1 MGGITSYCMTLQNE
15 EELITDPLFNIKMVV
30 VGDTASGKTSF
41 ITSFLSGGNDIEVI
55 NEPTVLEVFQGVKN
69 INDR

>member
-1 MGGITSYCMTLQNE
+1 
-15 EELITDPLFNIKMVV
+15 MVV

-41 ITSFLSGGNDIEVI
+41 ITSYLRGGNDIEVI
-55 NEPTVLEVFQGVKN
+55 NEPTVLEVFRGVKN